1 MMINTIKSIIEDSI
15 QTKKL
20 VSEQLTEHIQKSAE
34 LIINSLKNGN
44 KLLICGNGGSA
55 ADSQH
60 FAAELCGRF
69 EMDRKTLPAIA
80 LTTNTSIIT
89 AIGNDYGFDTIFEK
103 QVEAYGKPGDVF
115 FGITTS
121 GNSPNIITAL
131 EKAKSLGMKTI
142 SLLGKDGG
150 KLKDKADVDLTV
162 PCQNTARTQESHI
175 MIIHIIC
182 KLVEDALF
190 QNGQE

>member
-1 MMINTIKSIIEDSI
+1 MIETIQKIIEDSI
-15 QTKKL
+15 EAKKL
-20 VSEQLTEHIQKSAE
+20 VSEQLPENIQKSAE
-34 LIINSLKNGN
+34 IIINALKAGN

-69 EMDRKTLPAIA
+69 EIDRKTLPAIA
-80 LTTNTSIIT
+80 LTTNTSIVT

-103 QVEAYGKPGDVF
+103 QVEALGKPGDVF

-121 GNSPNIITAL
+121 GNSPNIISAL
-131 EKAKSLGMKTI
+131 EKAKSIEMKTI
-142 SLLGKDGG
+142 LLLGRDGG
-150 KLKDKADVDLTV
+150 KLKDQSDVDLIV
-162 PCQNTARTQESHI
+162 PCQNTARIQESHI